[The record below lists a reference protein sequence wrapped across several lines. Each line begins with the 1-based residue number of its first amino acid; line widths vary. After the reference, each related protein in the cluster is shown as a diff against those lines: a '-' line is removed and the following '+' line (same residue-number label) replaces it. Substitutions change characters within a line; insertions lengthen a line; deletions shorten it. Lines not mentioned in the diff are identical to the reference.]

1 MYRLFYHTPLILII
15 RINTFVSC
23 FLANLTD
30 YFFCR
35 TDLFIQ
41 DTIRE
46 KFSHCTVL
54 TIAHR

>member
-1 MYRLFYHTPLILII
+1 MLFYHTQFMLII